1 MNTRIEMDEEN
12 CDDIV
17 EPIHAFLKLCE
28 FEVMHFKHS
37 CQFFGQSSISLEKIW
52 CLGIRNVLHIDQ
64 ALDFELLIANRW
76 FN

>member
-37 CQFFGQSSISLEKIW
+37 CQFFGQSSISLEKYD
-52 CLGIRNVLHIDQ
+52 V
-64 ALDFELLIANRW
+64 
-76 FN
+76 